1 MTYCDAHFH
10 LVQSG
15 TFESISSFAEAFSP
29 LGFRGCTCAHSE
41 GEFLRQEELCL
52 EFGEALSLKLAF
64 GLHPQNPDLS
74 LAPFLEKLLREKRI
88 DAIGETGFDFF
99 TSEFRSDRL
108 RQDEAWHLS
117 LELS

>member
-10 LVQSG
+10 LVQSAS
-15 TFESISSFAEAFSP
+15 FESISSFAGAFTRP
-29 LGFRGCTCAHSE
+29 GFRGCTCSHSE

-74 LAPFLEKLLREKRI
+74 LAPFLEKPLREKPNCG
-88 DAIGETGFDFF
+88 IGGTGFGLFY
-99 TSEFRSDRL
+99 E
-108 RQDEAWHLS
+108 
-117 LELS
+117 